1 MKKIMFVL
9 LVISALSVSLT
20 HGPDKN
26 NKNDETTEIKGIKFQ
41 KISFDDAL
49 LQAKS
54 SNKLIFIDAYAVWCG
69 PCKWMEANT
78 FTDQKV
84 GEFFNE
90 NFINLKIDM
99 EKGEGPS
106 IAKKYQVSA
115 YPTMFFIDGKGEV
128 VHRIIGAVQPTDL
141 LKEAKSI

>member
-1 MKKIMFVL
+1 MKKITFVL
-9 LVISALSVSLT
+9 LILGALSVSLT
-20 HGPDKN
+20 SIPKKLN
-26 NKNDETTEIKGIKFQ
+26 IYSEETENEGIKF
-41 KISFDDAL
+41 KNISFTDAL
-49 LQAKS
+49 AEAKAT
-54 SNKLIFIDAYAVWCG
+54 NKLIFIDAYAVWCG

-99 EKGEGPS
+99 EKGEGPG

-115 YPTMFFIDGKGEV
+115 YPTMFFIDGKGKV
-128 VHRIIGAVQPTDL
+128 VHRIIGAVQPSDL
-141 LKEAKSI
+141 LKQAKSI